1 MRTTVRQMMT
11 ATARTELEVRPR
23 RAKQPQ
29 RKIVRRVIDGV
40 LLLDKPQGIT
50 SNAALQG
57 ARRLLNAA
65 KGGHTGTLD
74 PMASGLLPLTFGEA
88 TKFSQMLLDADK
100 CYEAV
105 VQLGVETDSGDADG
119 AVLATHPVAVGQ
131 AQLEAVLERFRGEIE
146 QVPPM
151 YSALKRDG
159 KPLYEYARAGI
170 EIEREARKV
179 TIHALE
185 LLDFSG
191 DQFTLRVSCSKGT
204 YVRSL
209 AMDIGAALG
218 CGAHLCGLRR
228 TRIGVFE
235 LDAAVTLAALEACDF
250 EARASMLAPV
260 DALLAV
266 YGRIVLDAEQ
276 AQGLLQGRVL
286 SLAGAGGEGLV
297 RVHGPKGF
305 LGLGQWQDGNKLVAR
320 RLIATDGGALDASA

>member
-1 MRTTVRQMMT
+1 MMT
-11 ATARTELEVRPR
+11 AAARAEPELRPR

-40 LLLDKPQGIT
+40 LLLDKPQGLT

-119 AVLATHPVAVGQ
+119 AVLATRPVAVDQ
-131 AQLEAVLERFRGEIE
+131 RQLEAVLERFRGEIE

-170 EIEREARKV
+170 EVEREARKV

-185 LLDFSG
+185 LLDFTG
-191 DQFTLRVSCSKGT
+191 DRFTLRVSCSKGT

-228 TRIGVFE
+228 TRIGAFE
-235 LDAAVTLAALEACDF
+235 LEGAVTLAALEACDF
-250 EARASMLAPV
+250 EVRAAMLAPV

-266 YGRIVLDAEQ
+266 YGRIVLDADQ

-297 RVHGPKGF
+297 RVYGPKGF
-305 LGLGQWQDGNKLVAR
+305 LGLGQWQDGDKLAAR
-320 RLIATDGGALDASA
+320 RLIATDGGALAASA